1 MPQGKGTYGSRRGRP
16 PKKRAEYKVGRFVK
30 DVGKHITSNVIETP
44 KVTAKI
50 ITNQVKGIGGVAKRT
65 VKGLAG
71 VPKQIAKTNKG
82 AFRDLKKFATDKN
95 YRRQNF
101 KDIGDAFRRNKNS
114 GGYIAG
120 PN

>member
-1 MPQGKGTYGSRRGRP
+1 MSIKKYGTHV
-16 PKKRAEYKVGRFVK
+16 A
-30 DVGKHITSNVIETP
+30 SNVLNTP

-82 AFRDLKKFATDKN
+82 AFRDLKNFVTDKN